1 MTRLRF
7 TYKESG
13 RLTLRQFLNYYQH
26 YKDNFDLELMLKAS
40 NTTYAKLRAK
50 QLESEEWIKG

>member
-40 NTTYAKLRAK
+40 NTTYAKLRAQ
-50 QLESEEWIKG
+50 QLESEEWIK

>member
-1 MTRLRF
+1 MTRLGF

-13 RLTLRQFLNYYQH
+13 RLTLRQFSNFYQH
-26 YKDNFDLELMLKAS
+26 YKDNFDLELLLKAS

-50 QLESEEWIKG
+50 QLESEEWIK

>member
-7 TYKESG
+7 SYKESG

-50 QLESEEWIKG
+50 QLESEEWIK